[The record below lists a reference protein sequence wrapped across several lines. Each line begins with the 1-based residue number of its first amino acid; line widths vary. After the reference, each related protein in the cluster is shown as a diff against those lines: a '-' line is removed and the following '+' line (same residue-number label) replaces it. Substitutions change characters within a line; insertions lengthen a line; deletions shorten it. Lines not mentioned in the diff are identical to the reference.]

1 VPEGD
6 TVAYAANRIRPVLEG
21 RTPDAILT
29 PQPRHDR
36 DGWPERLAGRAIK
49 RIETHGK
56 HLFIRFGPRAI
67 QARHDRADRM
77 SSGWFGPRATQ
88 ARHDRADR
96 MSSGGFERGLVLHSH
111 LGMTGMWGVYGPARR
126 WSRSEKR
133 AWIVLRCGEQS
144 VVEFDGPLLELLT
157 DARVRFDQRLSA
169 LGPDVLAE
177 EFDSERF
184 LCRLRGDDPTR
195 PIGDALLD
203 QRNVAGI
210 GNIWKAEGCWE
221 AGVDPWRAVA
231 EVPNADAVGII
242 DAMRPRML
250 RSAEEGPRSIRP
262 RVYRLSGRPCPRC
275 GSAIT
280 ASGQGDANRM
290 TYWCPGCQ
298 H

>member
-21 RTPDAILT
+21 RTPDTILT
-29 PQPRHDR
+29 PQPRHARDR
-36 DGWPERLAGRAIK
+36 WPERLAGRTIEG
-49 RIETHGK
+49 IETHGK

-67 QARHDRADRM
+67 QARQDRADRM
-77 SSGWFGPRATQ
+77 SSGCFA
-88 ARHDRADR
+88 
-96 MSSGGFERGLVLHSH
+96 RGLVLHSH
-111 LGMTGMWGVYGPARR
+111 LGMSGLWGVYGPSRR

-133 AWIVLRCGEQS
+133 AWIVLRCGEES

-184 LCRLRGDDPTR
+184 LRRLRADDPTR
-195 PIGDALLD
+195 AIGDALLD

-231 EVPNADAVGII
+231 EVSDADAIGII

-250 RSAEEGPRSIRP
+250 RSAQEGPRSIRP
-262 RVYRLSGRPCPRC
+262 RVYGLSARPCSRC